1 MTENVTPEPG
11 EAFNAPEAG
20 EQANGP
26 EPLSPEEPA
35 TPTNPPS
42 PAVAGVP
49 ASPATTSP
57 AGGSPAAVSPA
68 SFGRVDSDGTVYV
81 RTADGERSVGQVPD
95 VPAEEALAFFTRRFE
110 ALELEVNLLQTRINA
125 GALSPDDAQASVR
138 TVRNVVVDAHAVGD
152 LEGLLAR
159 LDALLPVIGAQ
170 RAARRAERN
179 RQQEETRA
187 AKEQFVV
194 EAERLAAGNDWRG
207 GVNRF
212 RALLDQWKAL
222 PRLDRA
228 TDDELWHRF
237 SSARTAYTRRRK
249 AQFAAQS
256 EARDSARVAKEQ
268 LAAEAEALASS
279 TDWGPTTGAYRDL
292 MARWKAAGPAPRGVD
307 EALWKRF
314 RGAQDTFF
322 AAKQATLTQQDN
334 EFRANAEAK
343 EKLLVEAEALL
354 PIRDIG
360 AARAAYRDI
369 LSRWSAIGKVPR
381 DSIRPFDSRLRA
393 IETAISDAESERW
406 RRTNPEARARAEDT
420 AAKLEAQIVALE
432 QRAAK
437 AEARGDSR
445 AAQEAAQSAATYREW
460 LEQAQRAASDY
471 SG

>member
-1 MTENVTPEPG
+1 MTESVTPEAG
-11 EAFNAPEAG
+11 ETLNAPEAD
-20 EQANGP
+20 ETSDAP
-26 EPLSPEEPA
+26 EPPSPEELA
-35 TPTNPPS
+35 TPAPPPIPQPGQPGKPDP
-42 PAVAGVP
+42 PAN
-49 ASPATTSP
+49 
-57 AGGSPAAVSPA
+57 PA

-110 ALELEVNLLQTRINA
+110 ALDLEVNLLQTRINA
-125 GALSPDDAQASVR
+125 GALSPDDALASVR

-152 LEGLLAR
+152 LEGLLNR

-256 EARDSARVAKEQ
+256 EARDSARVTKEQ

-314 RGAQDTFF
+314 RGAQDTSS
-322 AAKQATLTQQDN
+322 
-334 EFRANAEAK
+334 
-343 EKLLVEAEALL
+343 
-354 PIRDIG
+354 PP
-360 AARAAYRDI
+360 
-369 LSRWSAIGKVPR
+369 SRP
-381 DSIRPFDSRLRA
+381 P
-393 IETAISDAESERW
+393 
-406 RRTNPEARARAEDT
+406 
-420 AAKLEAQIVALE
+420 
-432 QRAAK
+432 
-437 AEARGDSR
+437 
-445 AAQEAAQSAATYREW
+445 
-460 LEQAQRAASDY
+460 
-471 SG
+471 